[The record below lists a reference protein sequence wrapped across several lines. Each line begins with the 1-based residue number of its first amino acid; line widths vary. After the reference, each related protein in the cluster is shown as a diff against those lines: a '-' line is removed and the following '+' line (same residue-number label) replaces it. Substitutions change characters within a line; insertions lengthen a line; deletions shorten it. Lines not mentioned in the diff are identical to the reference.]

1 METEVRGATHLN
13 VTVYATSVSALKQA
27 LGENI
32 ECWEQRTHSI
42 APHYAVRVQ
51 NTRMNLN
58 ERLEAL
64 TTGLLLRHV
73 LGINNDDQLIFG
85 EFGKPELADGSAY
98 ISISHGGDVAAVAV
112 APIACGPIGLD
123 VERIESYNRPAA
135 QRVLATSEFLRLGHI
150 EDPAEQTRAFCLA
163 WTHLEAVLK
172 ATGTGFS
179 RDPRV
184 EGIPSGWRVAHIE
197 HNHHV
202 LALAA
207 ADMPTIEMINVTA
220 DTLLD

>member
-1 METEVRGATHLN
+1 MRLN
-13 VTVYATSVSALKQA
+13 MIVYVTSVSALKNE
-27 LGENI
+27 LGESI
-32 ECWEQRTHSI
+32 ECWERRTHGI
-42 APHYAVRVQ
+42 VPCYAERVRNV
-51 NTRMNLN
+51 RMRSD
-58 ERLEAL
+58 ERFEAL
-64 TTGLLLRHV
+64 ATGLLLRQV
-73 LGINNDDQLIFG
+73 LGIDRDDQLTYG

-135 QRVLATSEFLRLGHI
+135 QRVFATSELSHLDRI
-150 EDPAEQTRAFCLA
+150 EDPAEQARAFCLA

-172 ATGTGFS
+172 AAGMGFA

-184 EGIPSGWRVAHIE
+184 EGVPSEWRVAHIE

-207 ADMPTIEMINVTA
+207 ADMPTIEMINATA
-220 DTLLD
+220 NTLLD